1 LATTKSMSSGAE
13 MSVPAARTAP
23 LSLSDVVLRPLR
35 EGNAFESTVEYLAM
49 AIRLGVFTEGERLPS
64 ERDLAERLNVGR
76 ATLREAIGALRQAG
90 LVRTR
95 RGRSGGTVVVYQGL
109 AQTAGSVAPSETE
122 AKAEPVDITKPR
134 YTAAEVADTLAFRSV
149 VEPGAARLAA
159 RADLSA
165 DQRSWLR
172 ETLQA
177 TLGIEDD
184 GARRVADSRLH
195 LAIATLSGS
204 AKLVEA
210 VSQARSLTAD
220 LLCGIPVLS
229 LNIAHSDA
237 QHAEIVEAVLAGD
250 DRRASSVMEDHCDAT
265 SALVRALLPA

>member
-1 LATTKSMSSGAE
+1 MTTRTGAAGALT
-13 MSVPAARTAP
+13 PAPGPPA
-23 LSLSDVVLRPLR
+23 SLSDAVLRPVR
-35 EGNAFESTVEYLAM
+35 DGNAFESTVEHLAM
-49 AIRLGVFTEGERLPS
+49 AIRLGVFAEGERLPS
-64 ERDLAERLNVGR
+64 ERDLAERLKVGR

-95 RGRSGGTVVVYQGL
+95 RGRSGGTVVLYRGR
-109 AQTAGSVAPSETE
+109 AQADDSEAGFDTGG
-122 AKAEPVDITKPR
+122 DIMMPR
-134 YTAAEVADTLAFRSV
+134 YTPAEVADALAFRSV

-165 DQRSWLR
+165 DQRAWLR
-172 ETLQA
+172 EALRA
-177 TLGIEDD
+177 SVGIEAD

-210 VSQARSLTAD
+210 VSQARSMTAD
-220 LLCGIPVLS
+220 LLGAIPVLAP
-229 LNIAHSDA
+229 NIAHSDA

-250 DRRASSVMEDHCDAT
+250 HRRAHAVMEEHCEAT
-265 SALVRALLPA
+265 SALLRALLT

>member
-1 LATTKSMSSGAE
+1 VATTRSMSAE
-13 MSVPAARTAP
+13 TMVPVPGP
-23 LSLSDVVLRPLR
+23 LVSLPDVVLRPVR
-35 EGNAFESTVEYLAM
+35 DGNAFESTVEHLAM

-64 ERDLAERLNVGR
+64 ERDLAERLKVGR

-95 RGRSGGTVVVYQGL
+95 RGRSGGTVVVYRGRS
-109 AQTAGSVAPSETE
+109 TDGPEGSSDPDGGAGAADLTRPH
-122 AKAEPVDITKPR
+122 
-134 YTAAEVADTLAFRSV
+134 YTPAEVADALAFRGV

-172 ETLQA
+172 DALRA
-177 TLGIEDD
+177 TVGIEDD

-210 VSQARSLTAD
+210 VSQARSLISD
-220 LLCGIPVLS
+220 LLCGIPVLAP
-229 LNIAHSDA
+229 NIAHSDA
-237 QHAEIVEAVLAGD
+237 QHAEIVEAVLTGD
-250 DRRASSVMEDHCDAT
+250 HVRAQSVMEEHCEAT
-265 SALVRALLPA
+265 SALVRALLRA

>member
-1 LATTKSMSSGAE
+1 MNSATTTPVAAASS
-13 MSVPAARTAP
+13 AP
-23 LSLSDVVLRPLR
+23 TSLSDVVLRPLR
-35 EGNAFESTVEYLAM
+35 DGNAFEATVEYLAM

-64 ERDLAERLNVGR
+64 ERDLAERLKVGR

-90 LVRTR
+90 LVSTR
-95 RGRSGGTVVVYQGL
+95 RGRSGGTVVVYRGREH
-109 AQTAGSVAPSETE
+109 AGGAVETV
-122 AKAEPVDITKPR
+122 EPGDITRPQ

-172 ETLQA
+172 DALQA
-177 TLGIEDD
+177 TVGIEDD

-204 AKLVEA
+204 ARLVEA

-220 LLCGIPVLS
+220 LLCGIPVLAP
-229 LNIAHSDA
+229 NIAHSDA
-237 QHAEIVEAVLAGD
+237 QHAEIVEAVLTGD
-250 DRRASSVMEDHCDAT
+250 YLRAQSVMEDHCEAT
-265 SALVRALLPA
+265 SALVRALLPG